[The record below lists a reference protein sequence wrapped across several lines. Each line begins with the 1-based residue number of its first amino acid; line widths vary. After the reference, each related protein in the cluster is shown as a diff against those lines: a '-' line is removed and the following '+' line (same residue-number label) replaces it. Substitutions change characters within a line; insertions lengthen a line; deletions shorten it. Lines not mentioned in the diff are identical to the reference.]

1 MRSNGW
7 RLSAL
12 AVTAL
17 TALAVTACG
26 GSSDSGSST
35 ANTGA
40 PVKGQKGGTLKV
52 VFGGDFEHT
61 DPGESYYQPDYE
73 MVFATN
79 RPLYSFEPSNI
90 SKASPDLAAGQP
102 VLSDGGRTITV
113 KLKPNI
119 KYSPPVNRA
128 ATSEDVKYA
137 IERAFSAGVPNGYVA
152 SYFDVI
158 KGAPSPGQKTV
169 PDIVGIETPDPQT
182 IVFKLSQ
189 ASGAFIGALS
199 LPATAPV
206 PEDYAK
212 KYDAKTPS
220 TYGNY
225 QVATGPYMIQA
236 DKSGKITYQVGK
248 SMTLVRNPNWN
259 PSTDF
264 RPAYVNQIDF
274 SLGNEDTTV
283 ASRQILSGKSSVNGD
298 FVPEPPTIKRAL
310 QHEKGQ
316 IVFAPLGNRYV
327 TLNTTIKPLDN
338 INVRKAIIAATD
350 RNALRLTRGGPV
362 IGDIA
367 THYLSPTVPGFAQA
381 GGMKGP
387 PLDFLA
393 NPDGNPALAASYM
406 KKAGYPSGKYTGPET
421 LLMVGDDS
429 SAGPG
434 GKTAEVFQSQMQQLG
449 FKLNFRQVPHETMY
463 SRYCNVPKAKVAICP
478 NVGWLPDFADG
489 QAMLDPTFNG
499 AAIVPENNNNQ
510 PLLNNAQVNAKLDAA
525 NKLASPAQRAA
536 AYGAI
541 DKQITALAPA
551 VPWLWDKQA
560 NIQSSDVQ
568 GVIAAWDAQW
578 DLSFTSIKP

>member
-12 AVTAL
+12 AVAAL

-35 ANTGA
+35 SSGA
-40 PVKGQKGGTLKV
+40 PVAGKKGGTLKV
-52 VFGGDFEHT
+52 IFGGDFEHI
-61 DPGESYYQPDYE
+61 DPGEAYYQPDYE
-73 MVFATN
+73 MIFATN
-79 RPLYSFEPSNI
+79 RPLYSFEPSNTT
-90 SKASPDLAAGQP
+90 KASPDLAAGQP
-102 VLSDGGRTITV
+102 VLSNGGRTITV

-137 IERAFSAGVPNGYVA
+137 IERGFTAGVPNGYA
-152 SYFDVI
+152 GSYFNVI
-158 KGAPSPGQKTV
+158 KGAPAPGQKTV
-169 PDIVGIETPDPQT
+169 PDITGIETPDPQT

-212 KYDAKTPS
+212 KYDANTPS

-248 SMTLVRNPNWN
+248 SMTLVRNPNWDAK
-259 PSTDF
+259 TDY

-283 ASRQILSGKSSVNGD
+283 ASRQILSGKDSISGD
-298 FVPEPPTIKRAL
+298 FVPDPPTIKQAL
-310 QHEKGQ
+310 THNKSQ
-316 IVFAPLGNRYV
+316 IVFAPLGGRYV
-327 TLNTTIKPLDN
+327 ALNMTIKPLDN
-338 INVRKAIIAATD
+338 INVRKAIVAATD

-393 NPDGNPALAASYM
+393 NPDGNPQLAASYM
-406 KKAGYPSGKYTGPET
+406 KKAGYPSGKYTGNQT

-429 SAGPG
+429 SSGPG
-434 GKTAEVFQSQMQQLG
+434 AKTAEVFQSQMQQLG

-463 SRYCNVPKAKVAICP
+463 SRYCSVPKAKVAVCP
-478 NVGWLPDFADG
+478 NVGVLPDFADG
-489 QAMLDPTFNG
+489 QAMLDPYFNG
-499 AAIVPENNNNQ
+499 AAIVPENNSNWPQ
-510 PLLNNAQVNAKLDAA
+510 LNNAQVNAKLDAA
-525 NKLASPAQRAA
+525 KKVLSVSQRAA
-536 AYGAI
+536 DYGAI

-560 NIQSSDVQ
+560 NISSSNVQ
-568 GVIAAWDAQW
+568 GVTADWNAQW
-578 DLSFTSIKP
+578 DLSFTSIKQ